1 MRFTVIIR
9 YTGMVLL
16 LNAGFMLLSACIS
29 LFNGMDTGLYPLL
42 LSFVVTV
49 ALGVFPLIF
58 VRPESDITNK
68 ESYVIVVGSW
78 LLACFVGTFPY
89 MLWGGEFNPIN
100 AWFESTS
107 GYTTTGST
115 ILHDIEALPNGL
127 LFWRSSTHWLGGVGV
142 VMFAM
147 VILPSL
153 GKIKATLSNM
163 EISTFAKENYHY
175 KTKKI
180 LQILLFVYIGLTF
193 LETVLLRV
201 AGMGWFDAVNHAFST
216 IATGGLSTKNTSI
229 AYYDSVWIEAIVF
242 FFMVAS
248 GLHFGLIF
256 ATLTGKS
263 TNIFRSEVSRLYLL
277 CMIAGGA
284 LISLNLWL
292 THNYESISS
301 AIRYGYFQLAAAF
314 TTTGFATADST
325 FWPPFSIMLLVVASI
340 ICGCAGSTSGGIK
353 VDRVLL
359 SYKGIAAKL
368 KQQQHPNAIIR
379 VKINNVHYD
388 DKMVSLAS
396 MFIVCY
402 LAAVGIGT
410 VVCTLFGCDLMTS
423 FSVAFASMGNVGP
436 GFGQVGSMSNY
447 AELPYGTKIVSSLLM
462 LLGRLEI
469 FGFIQM
475 FLLRSWR

>member
-1 MRFTVIIR
+1 
-9 YTGMVLL
+9 MVLL
-16 LNAGFMLLSACIS
+16 LNAGFMLLSALIS
-29 LFNGMDTGLYPLL
+29 FFNEMDTGFYPLL
-42 LSFVVTV
+42 LSFVLTL
-49 ALGVFPLIF
+49 ALGMFPLIF
-58 VRPESDITNK
+58 VRPESDITTK

-107 GYTTTGST
+107 GFTATGST
-115 ILHDIEALPNGL
+115 ILRNIEALPKGM

-180 LQILLFVYIGLTF
+180 LQILLFVYIGLTL

-201 AGMGWFDAVNHAFST
+201 AGMDWFDAVNHSFST
-216 IATGGLSTKNTSI
+216 IATGGLSPKNASI
-229 AYYDSVWIEAIVF
+229 AYYDNVWIEAVIF
-242 FFMVAS
+242 FFMVVS

-263 TNIFRSEVSRLYLL
+263 NNLFRSEVARLYLL
-277 CMIAGGA
+277 FILVGGA
-284 LISLNLWL
+284 LISFNLWF
-292 THNYESISS
+292 TNSYESLPT
-301 AIRYGYFQLAAAF
+301 AFRHGYFQFASIL
-314 TTTGFATADST
+314 TTTGFSTADST
-325 FWPPFSIMLLVVASI
+325 FWPPFSVMLLILASI
-340 ICGCAGSTSGGIK
+340 ICGCAGSTSGGVK

-379 VKINNVHYD
+379 IKINNVHYD
-388 DKMVSLAS
+388 DKMVGFAS
-396 MFIVCY
+396 IFIVCY
-402 LAAVGIGT
+402 LAAVGVGT
-410 VVCTLFGCDLMTS
+410 VVCTLFGSDLMTS
-423 FSVAFASMGNVGP
+423 FSIAFGSMSNVGP

-447 AELPYGTKIVSSLLM
+447 AELPEGTKIVSSLLM
-462 LLGRLEI
+462 LLGRLEV